1 MLELLLS
8 NLIYIGLAMGLLAV
22 CWLANFVLS
31 LFYNVK
37 LLSEPFDI
45 KRIKSGILK
54 LLSTIIG
61 TGLLVVAIT
70 FVPIYLNVVGVEIA
84 EDFTQ
89 FFSILTIVAIFTRSI
104 YFYIKQ
110 AYETLNGIL
119 DFKG

>member
-1 MLELLLS
+1 M
-8 NLIYIGLAMGLLAV
+8 ALLAV

-37 LLSEPFDI
+37 LLSEPFDPQ
-45 KRIKSGILK
+45 RIKSGILK

-70 FVPIYLNVVGVEIA
+70 FVPIYLDVVGVEIA